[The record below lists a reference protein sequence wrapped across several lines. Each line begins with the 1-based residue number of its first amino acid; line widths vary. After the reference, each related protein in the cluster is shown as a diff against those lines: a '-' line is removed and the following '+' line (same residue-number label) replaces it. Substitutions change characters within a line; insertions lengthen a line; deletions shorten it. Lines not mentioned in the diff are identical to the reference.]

1 MKFLTKIVLVIF
13 ILFQFSSVIAC
24 VINEKN
30 GNKITYAMSDEE
42 EHSKGPKELKSD
54 FIVTDYKLVT
64 PFVETPSTEIQDTYL
79 LKHYIASS
87 SIFLLP
93 PEQV

>member
-64 PFVETPSTEIQDTYL
+64 PFVENPSTEIQDTYL
-79 LKHYIASS
+79 LKHYVTNP